1 MPLDYNGPQAPLLPG
16 EEVCQ
21 KGYLGMAMATLCN
34 WFSAGLNLNTQ
45 HLDKN
50 GVIKRQHFA
59 NPKLE
64 NQL

>member
-1 MPLDYNGPQAPLLPG
+1 MPLDNNGPQAPLLPG

-21 KGYLGMAMATLCN
+21 KGYLGMATLCN

-50 GVIKRQHFA
+50 GVINRQHFA

-64 NQL
+64 KQR

>member
-1 MPLDYNGPQAPLLPG
+1 MPLNNNGPQAPLLPG

-21 KGYLGMAMATLCN
+21 EGYLGMATLCN
-34 WFSAGLNLNTQ
+34 WFCAGLNLNTQ